1 MPEALHTNPERAPQ
15 PKEIERKWTI
25 VEAPTNLHEF
35 DHKRIRQGYI
45 AIDDQGTEV
54 RLRDKEG
61 TYTLTVKSKGD
72 LVRGEFET
80 PISADQ
86 FDSLWA
92 TTEGKRVEK
101 TRYSIPSDEN
111 TIELDVYEGDLAGL
125 VTAEVEF
132 TSIDAAYQF
141 IAPDWFGADV
151 TENSAYKNQNLA
163 QAGLPQ

>member
-1 MPEALHTNPERAPQ
+1 MSETLHGYPEQLPQ
-15 PKEIERKWTI
+15 PQEIERKWTI
-25 VEAPTNLHEF
+25 PEIPTNLHEF
-35 DHKRIRQGYI
+35 AHKRIRQGYV
-45 AIDDQGTEV
+45 AIDEQGTEV

-61 TYTLTVKSKGD
+61 AYTLTVKSKGD

-86 FDSLWA
+86 FNILWG

-101 TRYSIPSDEN
+101 TRYSIPSGN
-111 TIELDVYEGDLAGL
+111 NIIELDVYEGDLAGL

-132 TSIDAAYQF
+132 TSVKDAYQF
-141 IAPDWFGADV
+141 EVPHWFGDDV

-163 QAGLPQ
+163 QAGLPV